1 LFFALRNFRC
11 SAICSKI
18 DGERRQ
24 KVVFGKAKRR
34 FSDRCVI
41 GRADAA
47 PPLNDRAR
55 PER

>member
-1 LFFALRNFRC
+1 M
-11 SAICSKI
+11 CSKI